1 MLLSKFRSFIKGTD
15 KVLFPL
21 CLAASAFGA
30 VMVYSATLSGLKDGQ
45 VISGD
50 LLTMLIAITLGIAL
64 CITISV
70 IDYKIVLRLWPVVA
84 AVCLLLMFLLFFI
97 GVGPDARSD
106 SKVWLKIAGK
116 FTFQPSEL
124 LKIGFI
130 ITFALHL
137 DAVKENINRVK
148 ILLPVIAHGLFPVA
162 LVILTGDLGSA
173 LVFIAIFLTMLFLA
187 KVKIGYFAAG
197 GILGLA
203 ALPLLWTKAFSGF
216 QMQRNR
222 LLAVYFPQQL
232 EESVYK
238 TLIYQQMQSVNAIGS
253 GGLRG
258 KGLFQGTYTQNG
270 LIPVDE
276 SDMIF
281 AVVGEELGLI
291 GCVLLLLILTAI
303 IIRIA
308 RVGYRSNDFIGT
320 LICYAVAAM
329 IGAQAIINIGM
340 CLKLLPCIGITFPFM
355 SAGGSSNLCIYI
367 GIGFIMS
374 IYRSSVDRAP
384 VNFRLSR
391 IRTPFSD

>member
-1 MLLSKFRSFIKGTD
+1 
-15 KVLFPL
+15 
-21 CLAASAFGA
+21 
-30 VMVYSATLSGLKDGQ
+30 MVYSATLSGLKAGQ
-45 VISGD
+45 VLSGD
-50 LLTMLIAITLGIAL
+50 LRTMLAAVALGIAL

-70 IDYKIVLRLWPVVA
+70 FDYKLVLRLWPVVA

-97 GVGPDARSD
+97 GVGPEARSD
-106 SKVWLKIAGK
+106 SKVWLKIID
-116 FTFQPSEL
+116 TDRYELNIQPSEL

-137 DAVKENINRVK
+137 NSVKENINKMKVL
-148 ILLPVIAHGLFPVA
+148 IPVIAHGLFPIA

-173 LVFIAIFLTMLFLA
+173 LVFIAIFLAMLFMA

-197 GILGLA
+197 GVLGLA
-203 ALPLLWTKAFSGF
+203 AVPLLWTKAFSGF
-216 QMQRNR
+216 QMQRDR

-232 EESVYK
+232 DENVYK

-253 GGLRG
+253 GGIRG

-281 AVVGEELGLI
+281 SVVGEELGLI
-291 GCVLLLLILTAI
+291 GCALLLLILAAI
-303 IIRIA
+303 IIRTV
-308 RVGYRSNDFIGT
+308 RVGIHSNEYIGM
-320 LICYAVAAM
+320 LICYAVAVM
-329 IGAQAIINIGM
+329 IGSQAIISIGV

-355 SAGGSSNLCIYI
+355 SAGGSSNLCVYI
-367 GIGFIMS
+367 GIGLIMS
-374 IYRSSVDRAP
+374 IYRSSMERAP
-384 VNFRLSR
+384 VNFRLSH